1 MPSFKG
7 FPEGKVSFTP
17 LPALFFTELLPA
29 IDHLGELKLTAY
41 IFWRLERK
49 EGIFRYLRRADMI
62 EDSRFMQGLG
72 ETSILAESTLD
83 EALDLAVKRGTLLV
97 ATLEL
102 EDGTENFYFLNSAK
116 GRAALKAIQRG
127 EWRPSGSAEVPIE
140 VTEAPNIFR
149 LYEEH
154 IGPLT
159 PLIAEALGEA
169 EDAYPAQWIE
179 DAFRIAVDNNKR
191 SWSYISAILRRW
203 QEGGRDEQNRQDTE
217 KARRKYVEGE
227 FSDFIE
233 H

>member
-1 MPSFKG
+1 MPLFKG

-17 LPALFFTELLPA
+17 VPAPFFSDLLPA
-29 IDHLGELKLTAY
+29 IDHLGELKLTVY
-41 IFWRLERK
+41 IFWRLERR
-49 EGIFRYLRRADMI
+49 EGVFRYLRRAEII
-62 EDSRFMQGLG
+62 EDDRFMQGMG
-72 ETSILAESTLD
+72 ETTALAERALN
-83 EALDLAVKRGTLLV
+83 EALDLAVKRGTLLM
-97 ATLEL
+97 AILEL
-102 EDGTENFYFLNSAK
+102 EDGTENFYFLNSPK
-116 GRAALKAIQRG
+116 GRAAIKAIQRG
-127 EWRPSGSAEVPIE
+127 EWRPSGNAEVPIE
-140 VTEAPNIFR
+140 VAEAPNIFR

-169 EDAYPAQWIE
+169 EDAYPTQWIE
-179 DAFRIAVDNNKR
+179 DAFRIAVENNKR

-217 KARRKYVEGE
+217 KVRRKYVEGE

>member
-1 MPSFKG
+1 MPPFQG
-7 FPEGKVSFTP
+7 FHDGKVRQISIP
-17 LPALFFTELLPA
+17 LQFFTELLPE

-41 IFWRLERK
+41 VFWRLERM
-49 EGIFRYLRRADMI
+49 EGAFRCLRRADI
-62 EDSRFMQGLG
+62 VEDSRFMQGLG
-72 ETSILAESTLD
+72 ETSPQAEIALD
-83 EALDLAVKRGTLLV
+83 EALDLAVKRGTLLL
-97 ATLEL
+97 AILEL
-102 EDGTENFYFLNSAK
+102 EKGPESFYFLNSPK

-127 EWRPSGSAEVPIE
+127 EWRPSGSPEMPIE

-169 EDAYPAQWIE
+169 EDGYPAQWIE
-179 DAFRIAVDNNKR
+179 DAFRIAVENNKR